1 MMTVLDTSA
10 MMRLYIPDG
19 PLPEGLEEAMH
30 AAERGDI
37 NLIAPELALAEAAQ
51 VLHKKHRQRLL
62 SANEATTIL
71 DHLLLLPIKYMPHAP
86 LLVRATALA
95 QMVKLTVYDAL
106 FLALAERYSA
116 RLITAD
122 ETLRA
127 AAHKCHLL

>member
-1 MMTVLDTSA
+1 
-10 MMRLYIPDG
+10 
-19 PLPEGLEEAMH
+19 MH